1 MSLFKNFGTGF
12 NAYGKAFSLLFSKGL
27 WWYLLFPFLLNIIFF
42 IGGLLGIGSLTDFI
56 EGWLTDAMKI
66 EDDTMFGAEYL
77 REAAGYISGVM
88 SGLVWVIM
96 KVIFFFVFATFGGYI
111 VIICLSP
118 VFAFLSEAVE
128 EKLTGNKYKFNGD
141 QIMRDV
147 VRGILIACRNL
158 FIEIGWI
165 IVIFILGLFVP
176 LLGGIIGTVIIF
188 FISSYFYGFAFI
200 DYTNERRRL
209 TIKQSVRFI
218 RDNKGLAIANGM
230 IFSFFLLIP
239 FCGTFLAGFVAILSV
254 VAATVATHKV
264 VNLSNNPYAKQ
275 NEEEIIE
282 DIVLAEDEET
292 RRIGE
297 GTKKLDENTEEGDDG
312 STDVNSENTE
322 EEEDESTED

>member
-1 MSLFKNFGTGF
+1 MSLFKNFGVGF
-12 NAYGKAFSLLFSKGL
+12 KAYGKAFNLLFSKAL
-27 WWYLLFPFLLNIIFF
+27 WWYLLFPILLNIIFF
-42 IGGLLGIGSLTDFI
+42 IAGLMGIGSLTDFI

-66 EDDTMFGAEYL
+66 EDDTMLGAEYL
-77 REAAGYISGVM
+77 REAAGYLSGFMSGV
-88 SGLVWVIM
+88 VWVIM

-147 VRGILIACRNL
+147 VRGIMIAFRNL
-158 FIEIGWI
+158 FIELGWI
-165 IVIFILGLFVP
+165 ILIFILGLFIP
-176 LLGGIIGTVIIF
+176 ILGGIIGAVIIF

-239 FCGTFLAGFVAILSV
+239 FCGTFLAGFAAILSV
-254 VAATVATHKV
+254 IAATVATHEV
-264 VNLSNNPYAKQ
+264 VDLSNNLYANQ
-275 NEEEIIE
+275 NNEKEIIE
-282 DIVLAEDEET
+282 SVEGIEDEPKA
-292 RRIGE
+292 I
-297 GTKKLDENTEEGDDG
+297 DENTEKKD
-312 STDVNSENTE
+312 
-322 EEEDESTED
+322 DESTED